1 MREDDPFAKPEPRA
15 IPLDRWSIAELEDHI
30 DTLRAEIERCT
41 QLIASKK
48 ASLQAAESVFG
59 GKSS

>member
-1 MREDDPFAKPEPRA
+1 MREDDPFAKPEPKA
-15 IPLDRWSIAELEDHI
+15 IPLERWSIAELEEHI
-30 DTLRAEIERCT
+30 GTLRAEIERCS

-48 ASLQAAESVFG
+48 ASMLAAESVFG